1 MRRKR
6 FQNYVAESRI
16 SLPTTG
22 IYAFIVCLLGGL
34 LGNHLW
40 IQFALLVISAFLMME
55 LNNSNALIRIYS
67 RMVSCSFIALAV
79 MAYFLFVDIK
89 CGIVQTC
96 FIAFYLFLFTTYQ
109 NSSSV
114 GRVFYAFAMLSLA
127 SIFYVQI
134 LYFVP
139 VIWILLATNIMIG
152 CARVYAASL
161 LGLMVPYWFAV
172 GYYTFTDQLLLLSDH
187 FTSLFAID
195 SHSLWLDVPLVQ
207 IITIGFVA
215 LLALVGMI
223 NFRINNYRDKI
234 RTRMLFDFFSV
245 MIVFTMVLMLF
256 QPSNMHFLLAI
267 LIVSASPLIGHFI
280 SLTYSLITNI
290 IFCVMLVATLA
301 LTVCNV
307 WTQFYVF

>member
-6 FQNYVAESRI
+6 FQNRVAESRI
-16 SLPTTG
+16 SLPATG
-22 IYAFIVCLLGGL
+22 VYAFIVCLLGGMF
-34 LGNHLW
+34 GEHMW
-40 IQFALLVISAFLMME
+40 IQFALLAVSAFLMME

-96 FIAFYLFLFTTYQ
+96 FIAFYLFLFSTYQ
-109 NSSSV
+109 SRASV
-114 GRVFYAFAMLSLA
+114 GRVFYAFAMLGLA
-127 SIFYVQI
+127 SIYYVQI

-139 VIWILLATNIMIG
+139 VIWVLMATNIMNG
-152 CARVYAASL
+152 CARIYVASL
-161 LGLMVPYWFAV
+161 LGLLVPYWFAA
-172 GYYTFTDQLLLLSDH
+172 GYYAFTDQLSLFDDHLSVLLS
-187 FTSLFAID
+187 FEPQSA
-195 SHSLWLDVPLVQ
+195 WLDVPLVQ
-207 IITIGFVA
+207 IVTIAFVA
-215 LLALVGMI
+215 LLAIVGMV

-245 MIVFTMVLMLF
+245 MIVFTLIFMVF
-256 QPSNMHFLLAI
+256 QPTNMHFLLAI

-280 SLTYSLITNI
+280 SLTNSLVTNLV
-290 IFCVMLVATLA
+290 FCLMLVATLA

-307 WTQFYVF
+307 WIRF